1 MKNSR
6 FIAKAAGTFAV
17 LLMTAGTAMAD
28 VQFIGVDPEA
38 ALSESN
44 RVATVTG
51 SVVCSAG
58 ESFTVSVAVL
68 QNIAG
73 SFIAGSSQ
81 STNQN
86 LPSYRCTG
94 ESQPFSVE
102 AEVVLPPGGS
112 FQVGNASGI
121 LNVSAIGARGTNT
134 RSVASE
140 LRLK

>member
-6 FIAKAAGTFAV
+6 FIAKAAGTFAA
-17 LLMTAGTAMAD
+17 LLITAGTAMAD

-44 RVATVTG
+44 TIATVTG

-58 ESFTVSVAVL
+58 ESFTASAAVL
-68 QNIAG
+68 QTVAG

-81 STNQN
+81 LTNQDS
-86 LPSYRCTG
+86 PSFRCTG
-94 ESQPFSVE
+94 ESQPFSVK

-112 FQVGNASGI
+112 FQVGNASVI
-121 LNVSAIGARGTNT
+121 LNVSAIGAGGTNT
-134 RSVASE
+134 RSASSE